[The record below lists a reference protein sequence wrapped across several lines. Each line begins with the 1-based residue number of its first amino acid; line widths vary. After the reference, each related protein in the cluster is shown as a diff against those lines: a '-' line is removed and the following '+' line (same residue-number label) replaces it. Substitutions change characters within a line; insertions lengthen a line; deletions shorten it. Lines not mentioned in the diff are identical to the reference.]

1 MDKVTCE
8 VVDFCMF
15 LRPQHDKMNKAQ
27 DLKTKTLV
35 HIVPLNSY
43 ISLEKFKLSEHQ
55 QILLYSRSSV
65 RIRTVRQIE

>member
-8 VVDFCMF
+8 VVDFGMF

-35 HIVPLNSY
+35 HLFPLNSY
-43 ISLEKFKLSEHQ
+43 MDLEKCLNHSVPQF
-55 QILLYSRSSV
+55 LLL
-65 RIRTVRQIE
+65 